1 MRQVGLSKVAS
12 RFAGS
17 ALDLV
22 FPMSCVVCHKDGAVL
37 HDHCVDEL
45 PRLASPNCRSCADP
59 HQSPVCE
66 WCFTTPPT
74 YESLRAPYLMD
85 GPVRELVHGLKYRNM
100 KAWAPRIA
108 ELMADYLSRLSVDA
122 EVLVPVPLHPKRIRE
137 RGFNQSELLAKEM
150 GKRLGHPVEAGLLA
164 RTKDTPAQISTSTQ
178 EERRDNIKEAFAC
191 TGDVAGRRLLLV
203 DDVVTTGSTMAACA
217 APLKSAGAEAV
228 WGIAFARQA

>member
-1 MRQVGLSKVAS
+1 
-12 RFAGS
+12 
-17 ALDLV
+17 
-22 FPMSCVVCHKDGAVL
+22 MSCVVCHKGVVVL

-45 PRLASPNCRSCADP
+45 LRLASSYCRSCADP

-66 WCFTTPPT
+66 WCYTPPSS

-108 ELMADYLSRLSVDA
+108 ELMADYLSRLSVDP

-150 GKRLGHPVEAGLLA
+150 GKRLGLPVETGLLA

-178 EERRDNIKEAFAC
+178 EERPQQHQGGFR
-191 TGDVAGRRLLLV
+191 VHGRRSR
-203 DDVVTTGSTMAACA
+203 TSG
-217 APLKSAGAEAV
+217 APGRRRRNHRQHDGRVCGAPQV
-228 WGIAFARQA
+228 RGRRGGLGYRLRQAGLGTHLASR